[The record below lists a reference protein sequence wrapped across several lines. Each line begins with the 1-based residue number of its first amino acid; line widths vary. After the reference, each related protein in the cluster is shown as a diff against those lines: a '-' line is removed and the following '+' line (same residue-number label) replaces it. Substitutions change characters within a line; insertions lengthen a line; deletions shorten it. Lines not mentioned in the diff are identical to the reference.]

1 MKDDPTLINRVILPS
16 NRLPVPK
23 LKLNMN
29 EKVGK
34 TIPTSCIIRKT
45 QVWRKVSKR
54 IVLRSF
60 NGFSR
65 RGSHAM
71 KV

>member
-1 MKDDPTLINRVILPS
+1 MKDDPTLINRVILPA

-29 EKVGK
+29 EKVAK
-34 TIPTSCIIRKT
+34 TISCIIRRT
-45 QVWRKVSKR
+45 QLNKSVEKR
-54 IVLRSF
+54 IEVFRSF